1 MITLKLARGDN
12 YESVPLRLPATP
24 GEVDEVFAAL
34 DAASRYA
41 GEVQIIGVDSGVP
54 ASPSTS
60 KAPVSPIRTPLT
72 S

>member
-12 YESVPLRLPATP
+12 YESVPLRLPTTP

-41 GEVQIIGVDSGVP
+41 GEVQILSLIH
-54 ASPSTS
+54 
-60 KAPVSPIRTPLT
+60 I
-72 S
+72 